1 MKRFVFSGCALV
13 SIGLATC
20 AYGQAADET
29 GNSHDK
35 STSENKLNS
44 PSPPE
49 NMPGSWGN
57 IRLADAPLDS
67 SKDVEETS
75 AWMDIALSQDAD
87 SSAATHSTQ
96 ANDKNRERAD
106 RELRRVNEWSQ
117 IPASTPR
124 AAAIPPTPTKDLTF
138 TTPGLTQTDEK
149 YNSLGDPHD
158 QSRTWLARPPA
169 YQISHDAQLR
179 PLSGGGIFVPTMT
192 GGQSEP
198 KYQVYN
204 AEGKNVKEAHTGST
218 AYVPAGKYTVR
229 VGTPVSHDALE
240 FQVNVVEGDI
250 TVVPV
255 EWTGLIVKVVNDRG
269 SAVRGNYE
277 IVSLPDRSYIGLG
290 TGVLLNEGEMLSTWL
305 LWPGKYMIMSPG
317 EGYQAR
323 KNFITVTLEPGQLSR
338 LTLVIDEETNDILGG
353 GEIDS
358 IDEEFLE
365 HWWWAGVLIGGSIR
379 FNHTKDVIG
388 KAPGQLLD
396 VSGFV
401 ESYFSLAVKHHYF
414 YTRLNAEIGG
424 TIRFEENRSFIT
436 SVDDLNFELL
446 YSYRFIEWFGPY
458 IRFAFESNMAPTYLE
473 KSSPY
478 TVDILDSNDNV
489 VETKE
494 QVLDIKLSPSFSPIS
509 INTGAGGR
517 FDISAGTW
525 MKFSSRIGIAFRC
538 VFARDL
544 FVVKWTDANTSRL
557 TLAPVEGNAQFGAEA
572 AITLDLTPLRW
583 FTLKTD
589 LSIIEPFE
597 NYTNPVI
604 DLNVD
609 AAIRLSSIA
618 SLSYTLRVNYDIS
631 LIDKVQLDQYVQLRF
646 SYKIY

>member
-269 SAVRGNYE
+269 SAVRGGH
-277 IVSLPDRSYIGLG
+277 IPDLIIHCPAS
-290 TGVLLNEGEMLSTWL
+290 MLCMACSR
-305 LWPGKYMIMSPG
+305 
-317 EGYQAR
+317 A
-323 KNFITVTLEPGQLSR
+323 LES
-338 LTLVIDEETNDILGG
+338 
-353 GEIDS
+353 
-358 IDEEFLE
+358 
-365 HWWWAGVLIGGSIR
+365 
-379 FNHTKDVIG
+379 
-388 KAPGQLLD
+388 
-396 VSGFV
+396 
-401 ESYFSLAVKHHYF
+401 
-414 YTRLNAEIGG
+414 
-424 TIRFEENRSFIT
+424 
-436 SVDDLNFELL
+436 
-446 YSYRFIEWFGPY
+446 
-458 IRFAFESNMAPTYLE
+458 
-473 KSSPY
+473 
-478 TVDILDSNDNV
+478 
-489 VETKE
+489 
-494 QVLDIKLSPSFSPIS
+494 
-509 INTGAGGR
+509 
-517 FDISAGTW
+517 
-525 MKFSSRIGIAFRC
+525 
-538 VFARDL
+538 
-544 FVVKWTDANTSRL
+544 
-557 TLAPVEGNAQFGAEA
+557 
-572 AITLDLTPLRW
+572 
-583 FTLKTD
+583 
-589 LSIIEPFE
+589 
-597 NYTNPVI
+597 
-604 DLNVD
+604 
-609 AAIRLSSIA
+609 
-618 SLSYTLRVNYDIS
+618 
-631 LIDKVQLDQYVQLRF
+631 
-646 SYKIY
+646 